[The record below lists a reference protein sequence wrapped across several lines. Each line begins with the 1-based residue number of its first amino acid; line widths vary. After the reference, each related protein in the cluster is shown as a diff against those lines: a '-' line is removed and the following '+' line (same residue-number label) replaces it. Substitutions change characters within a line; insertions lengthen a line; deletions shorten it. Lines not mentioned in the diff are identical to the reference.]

1 MLNDVL
7 NVLQVSVSICKKI
20 IDTTVISLMLLALE
34 PLITTSVP
42 LIYFPFSNFE
52 YFFAGIFLLFDI

>member
-42 LIYFPFSNFE
+42 LTYFPFSNFE
-52 YFFAGIFLLFDI
+52 